1 MLIVQACSIADFDAV
16 TQTCMAPQWI
26 AQPGLLPPLSV
37 AQGSALS
44 GVIITVIAGAWGL
57 KALRRF
63 IWPRA

>member
-1 MLIVQACSIADFDAV
+1 MYIIQACALADFDV
-16 TQTCMAPQWI
+16 QTQTCMAPQWI

-37 AQGSALS
+37 AQGSAIS
-44 GVIITVIAGAWGL
+44 TAMISVIAIAWGL

>member
-1 MLIVQACSIADFDAV
+1 MYIIQACALADFDV
-16 TQTCMAPQWI
+16 ETQTCMAPQWI

-37 AQGSALS
+37 AQGSAIS
-44 GVIITVIAGAWGL
+44 TAMISVIAIAWGL

>member
-1 MLIVQACSIADFDAV
+1 MHILQACSIADFDVA

-37 AQGSALS
+37 ADGLLIS
-44 GVIITVIAGAWGL
+44 GAMITVISTAWGL
-57 KALRRF
+57 KALRRY